1 MRFVPF
7 HSTLLPG
14 ALAGKGVPI
23 TKATFFLPICTSGIC
38 LRQSSWL
45 NHTAVFM
52 AAIRPDLSL
61 SAKVSDDAETA
72 KT

>member
-1 MRFVPF
+1 
-7 HSTLLPG
+7 
-14 ALAGKGVPI
+14 
-23 TKATFFLPICTSGIC
+23 
-38 LRQSSWL
+38 
-45 NHTAVFM
+45 VFM